1 MSNFQKLIEID
12 SIRIMKLLELCQYSI
27 LSIFPAIIIGELI
40 NKLFTDYSKI
50 YNNENQVINIKQ
62 FTKIIIEICLNLC
75 LYVISL
81 FYINKLVKIIP
92 FLFRFNNRYIP
103 SLKGESNMGIST
115 GVGLFLFIT
124 QSNLA
129 NNAKLL
135 VNRYVISRQNNYNLF
150 S

>member
-1 MSNFQKLIEID
+1 
-12 SIRIMKLLELCQYSI
+12 
-27 LSIFPAIIIGELI
+27 
-40 NKLFTDYSKI
+40 
-50 YNNENQVINIKQ
+50 
-62 FTKIIIEICLNLC
+62 
-75 LYVISL
+75 
-81 FYINKLVKIIP
+81 
-92 FLFRFNNRYIP
+92 
-103 SLKGESNMGIST
+103 MGIST